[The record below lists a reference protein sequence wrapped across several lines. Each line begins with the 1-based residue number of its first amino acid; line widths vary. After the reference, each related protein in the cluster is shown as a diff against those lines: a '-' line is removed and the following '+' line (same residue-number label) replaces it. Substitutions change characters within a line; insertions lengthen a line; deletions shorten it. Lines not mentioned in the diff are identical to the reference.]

1 VKTSREQPILIVK
14 RGGRKHGG
22 GHGGAWKVAFAD
34 FMTSMMC
41 LFLVLWLVGQSSDVR
56 MAIQGYFRDPLGTAH
71 YSGSSPVPGT
81 GSTLDAGQRTAS
93 AALLAINRR
102 RLEALGDR
110 IRGRLEQSPE
120 WRRMENQIEVQL
132 TDEGLRIQLLEDSAG
147 TFFESG
153 NATPSPKGRDLL
165 QFLAVELATLPN
177 PVVLEGHTDARP
189 YVQRA
194 DYSNWELSSDRANA
208 ARRILDGAGLRAGQL
223 IQVRGYA
230 DRTLRTPDAPRN
242 PRNRRVTILMLYQAP
257 AALPP
262 ASELPPQRPAP
273 LQAPAPGQAP
283 ASGERP

>member
-1 VKTSREQPILIVK
+1 MKTSREQPILIVR
-14 RGGRKHGG
+14 RGGRRHAG

-56 MAIQGYFRDPLGTAH
+56 MAIQGYFRDPLGTAR

-153 NATPSPKGRDLL
+153 NATPSPKGRALL

-208 ARRILDGAGLRAGQL
+208 ARRILDAAGLRAGQL
-223 IQVRGYA
+223 TQVRGYG
-230 DRTLRTPDAPRN
+230 DRTLRTPDAPRD
-242 PRNRRVTILMLYQAP
+242 PRNRRVTILMLNQTP
-257 AALPP
+257 AVLPS
-262 ASELPPQRPAP
+262 ASESPRG
-273 LQAPAPGQAP
+273 QAAPGV
-283 ASGERP
+283 RP

>member
-1 VKTSREQPILIVK
+1 VKTDREQPILIVK

-56 MAIQGYFRDPLGTAH
+56 MAIQGYFRDPLGTAR

-81 GSTLDAGQRTAS
+81 GSTLAAGQRTAS

-120 WRRMENQIEVQL
+120 WRRMESQIEVQL

-165 QFLAVELATLPN
+165 QFLAAELATLPN

-223 IQVRGYA
+223 TQVRGYA
-230 DRTLRTPDAPRN
+230 DRTLRTPDAPRD

-257 AALPP
+257 AVLPS
-262 ASELPPQRPAP
+262 ASESVPQRPAP
-273 LQAPAPGQAP
+273 LQAPA
-283 ASGERP
+283 SGVRP

>member
-56 MAIQGYFRDPLGTAH
+56 MAVQGYFRDPLGTAH

-81 GSTLDAGQRTAS
+81 GSTVDAGRRTAS

-110 IRGRLEQSPE
+110 IRGRLEQSAE
-120 WRRMENQIEVQL
+120 FRRMENQIEVQL

-165 QFLAVELATLPN
+165 RFLAVELATLPN

-189 YVQRA
+189 YGQRA

-208 ARRILDGAGLRAGQL
+208 ARRILEGAGLRAGQL
-223 IQVRGYA
+223 TQVRGYA
-230 DRTLRTPDAPRN
+230 DRTLRTPDAPRD
-242 PRNRRVTILMLYQAP
+242 PRNRRVTILMLNQALG
-257 AALPP
+257 ALTPV
-262 ASELPPQRPAP
+262 PPQGPAP
-273 LQAPAPGQAP
+273 LQAPAPGA
-283 ASGERP
+283 RP